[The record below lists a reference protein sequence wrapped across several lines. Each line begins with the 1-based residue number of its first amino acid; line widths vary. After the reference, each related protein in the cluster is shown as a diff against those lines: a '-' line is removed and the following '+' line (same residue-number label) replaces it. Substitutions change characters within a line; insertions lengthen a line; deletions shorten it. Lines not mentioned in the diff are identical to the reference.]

1 MLRDCIQ
8 THVIISV
15 AMILI
20 SSQAISTSPSTTNR
34 TAQKSDQS
42 QCANGFYTTKTECWE
57 ACEPYCEHKSMY
69 GWCRKRGYGSAP
81 CYFSCQCIG
90 SNNQIVENIQ
100 GKTAPV
106 VENIQ
111 EKQAKVEDI

>member
-1 MLRDCIQ
+1 
-8 THVIISV
+8 
-15 AMILI
+15 
-20 SSQAISTSPSTTNR
+20 
-34 TAQKSDQS
+34 
-42 QCANGFYTTKTECWE
+42 
-57 ACEPYCEHKSMY
+57 MY